1 MKYNIIGVKTTEYNY
16 KDTGV
21 APAPDGKVEIKPQ
34 FSRVARMAK
43 DGEKFSRVG
52 LSLKIESTEAEPKP
66 FDITVSIVGV
76 FAVEDIKNA
85 DEERRFVIEAT
96 KLLYPYLRTAVSS
109 LMASVQIP
117 PLYLPVISG
126 PVFPEDRD
134 TFAFT
139 TQSNPEDGGNLN

>member
-1 MKYNIIGVKTTEYNY
+1 MKYNIIGVKTTEYNFR
-16 KDTGV
+16 DTGI

-43 DGEKFSRVG
+43 EGEKVSQVG
-52 LSLKIESTEAEPKP
+52 LSLKIESTEQEPKP
-66 FDITVSIVGV
+66 FNITVSIVGLFV
-76 FAVEDIKNA
+76 VEDIKIQ
-85 DEERRFVIEAT
+85 DEERRFVIDAT

-134 TFAFT
+134 VFAFT
-139 TQSNPEDGGNLN
+139 TASNPDDGNLN